1 MSDRERWI
9 VYPLLFLTLGIA
21 LRNQFFPTRR
31 FGAVD
36 LRAGEISAQRIL
48 CDELVV
54 RDKAH
59 CREVKFDKAEGGA
72 IQSDRA
78 DCHFLNVVNAKG
90 RPLVTAG
97 EETSSGAGLIQT
109 SDSRGMP
116 LVQIRPSSGGGMV
129 TAFGQQGNVLVELGH
144 EERNFGVFVQFPR
157 LGSATFPITPQIRL
171 QIHPVKPPSGPKATP
186 APKPEEKKGTEKSRD
201 KTP

>member
-36 LRAGEISAQRIL
+36 LRAGEISVHQIV

-54 RDKAH
+54 RDK
-59 CREVKFDKAEGGA
+59 F
-72 IQSDRA
+72 QSDRA
-78 DCHFLNVVNAKG
+78 DCHFLNVVNGRG

-157 LGSATFPITPQIRL
+157 LGSATFPITPQLRL